1 MYVLPDTP
9 TGYMSEDGGSPR
21 PVDPNAMDVDTVNSP
36 PAVSPQTGKSKL
48 MNIKNTEHVTFV
60 SYSLLLIDLG
70 LGPSLSSLLVST
82 DHFYTR
88 RIIHLRRTFQTFVVR
103 LLTLSGVNTLRRA
116 QDRLYVLSFPLECVL
131 EGELAWIVRQE
142 A

>member
-60 SYSLLLIDLG
+60 SFCRLFIDLE
-70 LGPSLSSLLVST
+70 LVPSLSSLLVLI

-88 RIIHLRRTFQTFVVR
+88 DT
-103 LLTLSGVNTLRRA
+103 
-116 QDRLYVLSFPLECVL
+116 
-131 EGELAWIVRQE
+131 
-142 A
+142 